1 MLPAA
6 SPAAIASLPA
16 TFAPPEALRARRR
29 RGRRSKTPPIAPVS
43 VASSSSDPQTLPRGG
58 KSARGEGAGV
68 TIVGIGTRGTVV
80 VDRLVKQKVL
90 PLAEYWVLNSDTN
103 SLQNSAA
110 PNRWRLPPGNVPATD
125 SAVLDN
131 AASAANAILSG
142 GVSRRPPG
150 TILVLASA
158 AEAAGAGLET
168 VKAIAR
174 LKDGEAPRRKWS
186 LSGFVGRS
194 RANAIAHRGPVLI
207 SAVVCPFDFE
217 GPRKSA
223 LAAEFLDAA
232 QMASDVVCAVPQA
245 SLTESS
251 EGTALT
257 VAEATEYADTT
268 LQWSAWTVLEMLRS
282 PAWVGT
288 NAAGGAGKVLGWER
302 ELTAG
307 LLRSAVTGRH
317 QVGAGIDG
325 CGVASVGHGAANV
338 QIAGFPLEQA
348 QAAAVRLA
356 VIAAARDSPFLR
368 GSLFRAA
375 ELVACSITVGGE
387 LTAGARAAAS
397 DALAQLTNVD
407 CVQVITAPPADVRA
421 ARDVAEVTLMVVTE
435 PSAAYAPRKLGEKK
449 REGTSSR
456 SAQSGPG
463 RGSKDS
469 YDTSVSFPE
478 IPGISNVKPGRLA
491 SAFNEAKRAQ
501 QALGIGYDATGPRTA
516 TDGSLG
522 HLTGDETAHSDDD
535 EGKAKKAQKLTGEM
549 MRKLGLNDPKR
560 MVDEHEEGQKRAANG
575 RANGDPSPAPAV
587 SRGEEEG
594 EKVSKAQILDAAV
607 RGEAPPPLPVPKKR
621 ETVRVK
627 VEGALP
633 MPDPEEV
640 AAKVEAPEEVAR
652 PVAEPLAR
660 NGAKVFADV
669 HLEDETEEPEPPEP
683 AAEPAAE
690 PVADVAIAAMNRP
703 KPPKTVEPSVDDDA
717 SAVAADAAKKAG
729 SVPDVVVALPRE
741 MGKVQ
746 VAIRILEMEEDGSG
760 NVIGYKDLSGAPAN
774 ASDGGAD
781 SDSDEEYRS
790 DEPAPKRG
798 IFGWTGREK
807 QELPPRGSKDAVK
820 NRLASVL
827 DKDRSGW
834 SRDVVRMEFA
844 GSSVYEGEWAAG
856 KQEGEGK
863 QVYSSGDWYEGR
875 WREGLPDGR
884 GKLWYM
890 AGGHFEGMWMG
901 GAPNGPGVLDLEEV
915 GGPRVDGRWVDGKLT
930 EQW

>member
-1 MLPAA
+1 M
-6 SPAAIASLPA
+6 
-16 TFAPPEALRARRR
+16 
-29 RGRRSKTPPIAPVS
+29 
-43 VASSSSDPQTLPRGG
+43 
-58 KSARGEGAGV
+58 
-68 TIVGIGTRGTVV
+68 
-80 VDRLVKQKVL
+80 
-90 PLAEYWVLNSDTN
+90 
-103 SLQNSAA
+103 
-110 PNRWRLPPGNVPATD
+110 
-125 SAVLDN
+125 
-131 AASAANAILSG
+131 
-142 GVSRRPPG
+142 
-150 TILVLASA
+150 
-158 AEAAGAGLET
+158 
-168 VKAIAR
+168 
-174 LKDGEAPRRKWS
+174 
-186 LSGFVGRS
+186 
-194 RANAIAHRGPVLI
+194 
-207 SAVVCPFDFE
+207 
-217 GPRKSA
+217 
-223 LAAEFLDAA
+223 
-232 QMASDVVCAVPQA
+232 
-245 SLTESS
+245 
-251 EGTALT
+251 
-257 VAEATEYADTT
+257 
-268 LQWSAWTVLEMLRS
+268 
-282 PAWVGT
+282 
-288 NAAGGAGKVLGWER
+288 
-302 ELTAG
+302 
-307 LLRSAVTGRH
+307 
-317 QVGAGIDG
+317 
-325 CGVASVGHGAANV
+325 
-338 QIAGFPLEQA
+338 
-348 QAAAVRLA
+348 
-356 VIAAARDSPFLR
+356 
-368 GSLFRAA
+368 
-375 ELVACSITVGGE
+375 
-387 LTAGARAAAS
+387 
-397 DALAQLTNVD
+397 
-407 CVQVITAPPADVRA
+407 
-421 ARDVAEVTLMVVTE
+421 TLMVVTE

-449 REGTSSR
+449 RLETSGDAGTR
-456 SAQSGPG
+456 VG

-469 YDTSVSFPE
+469 YDTSVSFPT
-478 IPGISNVKPGRLA
+478 IPGMSNVKPGRLA

-501 QALGIGYDATGPRTA
+501 QALGIGYDANGARTA
-516 TDGSLG
+516 TASGTSP
-522 HLTGDETAHSDDD
+522 GDETAVMDD

-575 RANGDPSPAPAV
+575 RVNGDPSPALAV
-587 SRGEEEG
+587 SVGGEEE
-594 EKVSKAQILDAAV
+594 EEEEVSKAQILDAAA
-607 RGEAPPPLPVPKKR
+607 RGEAAPPLPVPKKR

-627 VEGALP
+627 VESALP

-640 AAKVEAPEEVAR
+640 AARVEAPEEVAK
-652 PVAEPLAR
+652 PAAEPLAR

-669 HLEDETEEPEPPEP
+669 DLEDAAEEPEQP
-683 AAEPAAE
+683 EPAAE
-690 PVADVAIAAMNRP
+690 PVADVAAAAMNRP

-807 QELPPRGSKDAVK
+807 QEAPRGSKDAVK

>member
-16 TFAPPEALRARRR
+16 TFAPPKALRARRR
-29 RGRRSKTPPIAPVS
+29 RGRRSKTPAFAPVS
-43 VASSSSDPQTLPRGG
+43 VASSSNPQTLPRGG

-174 LKDGEAPRRKWS
+174 LKDGEAPQRKWS

-288 NAAGGAGKVLGWER
+288 NAAGGAGKVLGWDQ

-307 LLRSAVTGRH
+307 LLRSAVTGRD

-348 QAAAVRLA
+348 QAAAVRQA

-397 DALAQLTNVD
+397 DALAQLTNGE

-421 ARDVAEVTLMVVTE
+421 ARDVVEVTLMVVTE
-435 PSAAYAPRKLGEKK
+435 PSVAYAPRKLGEKR
-449 REGTSSR
+449 RETTSG
-456 SAQSGPG
+456 AHVG

-516 TDGSLG
+516 TASGMSP
-522 HLTGDETAHSDDD
+522 GDETAADDD

-575 RANGDPSPAPAV
+575 RVNGDPSPAPAV
-587 SRGEEEG
+587 SFRGEEEE
-594 EKVSKAQILDAAV
+594 EKVSKAQILDAAA

-627 VEGALP
+627 VESALP

-640 AAKVEAPEEVAR
+640 AARVEAPEEVAK
-652 PVAEPLAR
+652 PAVEPLAR

-669 HLEDETEEPEPPEP
+669 HLEDEAEEPEQPEPEPPEP
-683 AAEPAAE
+683 APE
-690 PVADVAIAAMNRP
+690 PVADVAAAAMNRP

-717 SAVAADAAKKAG
+717 SAVAADAAEKAG

-760 NVIGYKDLSGAPAN
+760 NVIGYKDLSRAPAN
-774 ASDGGAD
+774 ASDGGGAD

-807 QELPPRGSKDAVK
+807 QEAPRGSKDAVK

-875 WREGLPDGR
+875 WREGLPDDR